1 MGNGKIALM
10 NAALMIIGD
19 EILIGQVRDM
29 NSGYIADA
37 LVRVGVDLTKI
48 ITVGD
53 EIDAIV
59 DVLRDFSGEY
69 DHVIITG
76 GLGPTKDDITKN
88 AFLKYFGGELILHQD
103 LLQSLKDRFAERG
116 WEFHDSNIGQ
126 AEYPDSCSIIP
137 NGLGSAQGMHF
148 QKEGSEFYS
157 LPGVPHEMYKILD
170 EWVIPHIR
178 NKSKGQIIK
187 YKTIGTVGIGETG
200 IAEIVESYREKF
212 DNLSIAY
219 LPGYDGVRVR
229 LTAKG
234 TDESHVDDRLDES
247 LRMLDSELSRYTYST
262 DGETLQE
269 VVKKEMI
276 GNKLTLSVAES
287 CTGGMI
293 QDIITLVPGA
303 SEYFLGG
310 IVSYSNAVKISQLGV
325 KRETL
330 QKEGAVSPATVVEM
344 AQGVRERFQSS
355 IGLSITG
362 IAGPGGGTK
371 AKPVGLVYIGYSDS
385 RESDSVKYQFGDTR
399 EINKKRSAGAALGFL
414 WNKIKKAV

>member
-1 MGNGKIALM
+1 MGNGKTTLL
-10 NAALMIIGD
+10 NAALLIIGD
-19 EILIGQVRDM
+19 EILIGQVRDT

-37 LVRVGVDLTKI
+37 LVRVGVDLAKM

-59 DVLRDFSGEY
+59 DVLTDFSGNY

-76 GLGPTKDDITKN
+76 GLGPTKDDITKK
-88 AFLKYFGGELILHQD
+88 AFLKQFGGELVLHQD
-103 LLQSLKDRFAERG
+103 LLQSLKNQFAERG
-116 WEFHDSNIGQ
+116 WEFLDSNIGQ

-137 NGLGSAQGMHF
+137 NMLGSAQGMHF

-178 NKSKGQIIK
+178 NKSKGEIIK
-187 YKTIGTVGIGETG
+187 YKTIGTNGIGETG
-200 IAEIVESYREKF
+200 IAKIVESYREKF

-234 TDESHVDDRLDES
+234 RDEADVDGRLDES
-247 LRMLDSELSRYTYST
+247 LRMLDSELSRYTYSI

-269 VVKKEMI
+269 VIKKEMTE
-276 GNKLTLSVAES
+276 NKLTLSVAES

-310 IVSYSNAVKISQLGV
+310 IVSYSNEVKISQVGV
-325 KRETL
+325 KSETL
-330 QKEGAVSPATVVEM
+330 RKEGAVSPATVIEM
-344 AQGVRERFQSS
+344 AQGVREKFQSS

-362 IAGPGGGTK
+362 IAGPGGGTET
-371 AKPVGLVYIGYSDS
+371 KPVGLVYIGYSDS
-385 RESDSVKYQFGDTR
+385 MVSDSVKYQFGDTR
-399 EINKKRSAGAALGFL
+399 EINIKRSTGASLGFL
-414 WNKIKKAV
+414 WNKLKKRV